1 MDMYRQLDFHFGRG
15 GHNNIWCTEERTL
28 LLSLLLTSM
37 LSLFSPPRSFYASE
51 RSPVS
56 ICEIILSTQNVMFM
70 PLCILRCPLCERL
83 VYYHSIF
90 TRSFFLLFTLSHK
103 FIEKVWR
110 ITVGFP
116 ECPVKNDSQ
125 LQKLDGDQIHLVT
138 MISRVGGDASHGSHR
153 TATPMES
160 PHQLA

>member
-1 MDMYRQLDFHFGRG
+1 MDMDRQLDFHFGRG

-37 LSLFSPPRSFYASE
+37 LSLFSPPRSFLCKWKISSKHLWNNFIHSECYVYAT
-51 RSPVS
+51 VY
-56 ICEIILSTQNVMFM
+56 TVMSS
-70 PLCILRCPLCERL
+70 LWTSCILPQYFHMEFF
-83 VYYHSIF
+83 F
-90 TRSFFLLFTLSHK
+90 TFTLSHK

-110 ITVGFP
+110 STVGFP

-138 MISRVGGDASHGSHR
+138 MISRVGADASHGSHR